1 MPASLKA
8 LILWV
13 GILALAVVNGTLRE
27 NALIP
32 AFGSSIALIV
42 SGVIL
47 VTCIFVVAW
56 LAVPW
61 WGALTARQWWWIGAF
76 WLLLTIVFEF
86 SFGRFAQHKT
96 WAELLE
102 AYTFT
107 GGNIWPLVLVAIL
120 VSPRLA
126 AEVRGV
132 L

>member
-1 MPASLKA
+1 MPALLKA
-8 LILWV
+8 LVLWF
-13 GILALAVVNGTLRE
+13 GILALAVLNGTLRE
-27 NALIP
+27 TVLVPAL
-32 AFGSSIALIV
+32 GSFIALVV
-42 SGVIL
+42 SGAIL
-47 VTCIFVVAW
+47 AICIFVVAW

-61 WGALTARQWWWIGAF
+61 WGPLTARQWWWVGAF
-76 WLLLTIVFEF
+76 WFLLTVVFEF

-96 WAELLE
+96 WADLLE

>member
-1 MPASLKA
+1 MLFRS
-8 LILWV
+8 
-13 GILALAVVNGTLRE
+13 
-27 NALIP
+27 
-32 AFGSSIALIV
+32 IV

-47 VTCIFVVAW
+47 ATCIFVVAW

-61 WGALTARQWWWIGAF
+61 WGALAARQWWWIGAF
-76 WLLLTIVFEF
+76 WFALTIVFEF

-120 VSPRLA
+120 ISPRLA
-126 AEVRGV
+126 AGVRGV